1 MRLMKQLLIVF
12 CIGLLPVL
20 TSAQPAV
27 QYAEVE
33 PNRFD
38 YGKMWTLEYAPLDYF
53 EQTYGFRPDKAWLEN
68 VRMSSLRF
76 SSFCSASFVSAQ
88 GLVMTNHHCSR
99 GEVGKVMKEGE
110 DFDKTGFYATTA
122 EEERRVSGLYVKQ
135 LARIAD
141 VSKTVES
148 YTKQAKT
155 DEEIPMWR
163 DSAMQVLVSEYQVK
177 EDWKDLEIEPVVYY
191 SGGRYSLYGYKR
203 YDDVRL
209 VLIPELQL
217 GYFGGD
223 PDNFTFPRYN
233 LDCTFWRVYDDG
245 KPLDTE
251 NFHFKFNAEGA
262 KEGEVVFVVGN
273 PGSTERY
280 RTMAQ
285 LEFDRDYR
293 YNSQL
298 KWMEDR
304 VSLMEKK
311 YEIAPSHDLQED
323 IFGMANGVKAINGI
337 VEGMHDP
344 QLMGKKAT
352 MEKLVKSKSKA
363 VASGNDYWQQLAD
376 AYEPLKGNIAEI
388 NLLGPGAN
396 NGSTIQVAH
405 QMYNYL
411 QSLGEKEPEEEDKL
425 ALQEQIQAAAQGMG
439 SDFEVNYL
447 ETVLSELQQFAG
459 PDDTYVQ
466 ELLDGR
472 TPEVAAKEMLEETV
486 FNKPEKLKKLLSGK
500 AKKLQKSKDP
510 VIKFA
515 QLAIPKFYD
524 AVAIFRSSGPHRQEL
539 SKKIANEIYQIYG
552 LDIPPDATFTL
563 RIADGVVKGYD
574 YNGTTAPYKTTFFG
588 LYDRYYSHEMKFPW
602 SLPEK
607 WLNPPIDLL
616 KAPFNFVSTNDIIG
630 GNSGSPIINKK
641 GEVVG
646 LVFDGNI
653 ESLPGNFIY
662 DERVNRSVSV
672 HAGGMAAALKYIYKA
687 DRILKELG
695 VE

>member
-1 MRLMKQLLIVF
+1 MRLIKHLLMVF
-12 CIGLLPVL
+12 CIGLIPML
-20 TSAQPAV
+20 TSAQRTV
-27 QYAEVE
+27 EYADVE

-53 EQTYGFRPDKAWLEN
+53 EKTYGFRPDDEWIEH
-68 VRMSSLRF
+68 VRMSALRF
-76 SSFCSASFVSAQ
+76 SSFCSASFVSPN

-110 DFDKTGFYATTA
+110 DFDKDGFYAKT
-122 EEERRVSGLYVKQ
+122 EGEERRVSGLYVKQ

-141 VSKTVES
+141 VSKTVAE
-148 YTKQAKT
+148 YTAKAKT
-155 DEEIPMWR
+155 PEETAQLR
-163 DSAMQVLVSEYQVK
+163 DSALKVLITEYSAKDGWQ
-177 EDWKDLEIEPVVYY
+177 DLEVEPVNYY

-245 KPLDTE
+245 KPLNTE
-251 NFHFKFNAEGA
+251 DFHFKFNAEGA
-262 KEGEVVFVVGN
+262 GEGEAVFVVGN

-298 KWMEDR
+298 KWMENR
-304 VSLMEKK
+304 VALMQEK
-311 YEIAPSHDLQED
+311 YNQEPSHELQED
-323 IFGMANGVKAINGI
+323 IFSLSNGVKAIDGI
-337 VEGMHDP
+337 VEGMFDP
-344 QLMGKKAT
+344 QLMGKKAA
-352 MEKLVKSKSKA
+352 MEELIKSKSEA
-363 VASGNDYWQQLAD
+363 VANGNDYWKQLAD
-376 AYEPLKGNIAEI
+376 AYEPLKGYIAELNI
-388 NLLGPGAN
+388 LGPN
-396 NGSTIQVAH
+396 PYNGSTVQVAH

-411 QSLGEKEPEEEDKL
+411 QKMGEDDASDEDKA
-425 ALQEQIQAAAQGMG
+425 ALNEQIQALAQGMN
-439 SDFEVNYL
+439 SPYEAAYL
-447 ETVLSELQQFAG
+447 STVLSELQQFAS
-459 PDDTYVQ
+459 PDDTYLQ
-466 ELLDGR
+466 EILDGR
-472 TPEVAAKEMLEETV
+472 TPEEAAKEILDKTA
-486 FNKPEKLKKLLSGK
+486 FTDTKKLEKLLDSKP
-500 AKKLQKSKDP
+500 KKLQKSKDP
-510 VIKFA
+510 VLKIA
-515 QLAIPKFYD
+515 RLAIPKFYEG
-524 AVAIFRSSGPHRQEL
+524 AALFQSTAPARQAL
-539 SKKIANEIYQIYG
+539 SKKIANEVYQVYG
-552 LDIPPDATFTL
+552 LDIPPDATFTM
-563 RIADGVVKGYD
+563 RIADGVVKGYE
-574 YNGTTAPYKTTFFG
+574 YNGTVAPYKTTYFG
-588 LYDRYYSHEMKFPW
+588 LYDRYYSHNKVFPW
-602 SLPEK
+602 ALPEK
-607 WLNPPIDLL
+607 WQNPPMDLL
-616 KAPFNFVSTNDIIG
+616 KAPLNFVSTNDIIG

-646 LVFDGNI
+646 LIFDGNI

-672 HAGGMAAALKYIYKA
+672 HAGGMIAAMKYIYKA